1 MKGTYSK
8 PNALTYGIGKT
19 VAYIYNSF
27 LIKNKYIRNELKDV
41 KGPAVVLGTHMS
53 KYDQF
58 LISDATKRRITFM
71 ISDAMYHSISF
82 GWFIKS
88 LKPVHKMQFRT
99 TLSDMTNCAAVTK
112 AGEILCLFPTGVC
125 TLAGGSTY
133 LPAAT
138 GKFLKFL
145 KSDVYIAKLNG
156 AYLTNPK
163 WSKVIRKGG
172 IHTDIYKLM
181 SSDDL
186 KAMSVE
192 DIYAKINEA
201 LAFNEYEW
209 QESQNI
215 PFENGNCIEG
225 LENVLHSCP
234 KCKMHSS
241 IHTKDTDTIYCSE
254 CGFQEK
260 ADTYGFLHNEKDPES
275 EIRYP
280 SDWLSKLHDNLRETI
295 SSDESFRESFPCTV
309 KKLNIEKHCFEE
321 LGKATVSIDK
331 KRISATLGD
340 GFEIL
345 NEPSDSYPYPPMI
358 PGEYFDL
365 QSLEEIIRC
374 YPCNTKDVTYFCEI
388 ASCMFELSNQS
399 KENS

>member
-1 MKGTYSK
+1 MKSTYSK
-8 PNALTYGIGKT
+8 PNAITYGIAKA
-19 VAYIYNSF
+19 VAFIYNSF
-27 LIKNKYIRNELKDV
+27 LIKNTYIRNELKGA

-58 LISDATKRRITFM
+58 LVGGATKKKITFM

-99 TLSDMTNCAAVTK
+99 TLSDMTNCAAVTS
-112 AGEILCLFPTGVC
+112 AGKILCLFPTGVC
-125 TLAGGSTY
+125 TLAGGRTY

-145 KSDVYIAKLNG
+145 KSDIYVAKLNG

-163 WSKVIRKGG
+163 WSKVIRKGE
-172 IHTDIYKLM
+172 IHTDIYKLL
-181 SSDDL
+181 DANDL
-186 KAMSVE
+186 KTMSAD
-192 DIYAKINEA
+192 DIYQKVNEA
-201 LAFNEYEW
+201 LSFNEYQW
-209 QESQNI
+209 QESKKI
-215 PFENGNCIEG
+215 PFKNGNCIEG
-225 LENVLHSCP
+225 LENVLYTCP
-234 KCKMHSS
+234 KCHKHYS
-241 IHTKDTDTIYCSE
+241 ILTKDTDTIFCSA

-260 ADTYGFLHNEKDPES
+260 ADEYGFLHNEKEPAS

-280 SDWLSKLHDNLRETI
+280 SEWLSLLHEDLKETLYTNTPF
-295 SSDESFRESFPCTV
+295 SESFPCNIKT
-309 KKLNIEKHCFEE
+309 LNIEKHCFEE
-321 LGKATVSIDK
+321 LGKASVKIDRERITV
-331 KRISATLGD
+331 TLSD
-340 GFEIL
+340 GSEIL

-365 QSLEEIIRC
+365 QSLDKILRC
-374 YPCNTKDVTYFCEI
+374 YPDTTKDVTYFCEI